1 MAEITNIINQLKESI
16 RQDTFVRLTL
26 SKNQDL
32 GSTLKKVLIKLA
44 VIKNQ
49 KQLSLVYRH
58 KTNDITKNFPI
69 EVACQEIENLMRDT
83 FVIYNLF
90 TITADWSAER
100 IANGQLKLKEQ
111 KPSFTEL
118 PKRSHDKTKKRLITG
133 TDYLQALNVLDSS
146 GRVKKDKG
154 DKYKQI
160 NKFVE
165 IIDGL
170 VRKNKDLLKKD
181 VLQVVDMGAGKGYL
195 TFALYDYL
203 VKTAKVNAQVK
214 GVEVRPDL
222 IQLCNEVATK
232 VGFKNLKFEVGYIGD
247 YDLPKTDMLIA
258 LHACDT
264 ATDDAIFKGIQ
275 AKASLIICAPCCHKQ
290 IRKEI
295 DDKTEFHA
303 VLEHGILKERQ
314 AEIITD
320 TIRALL
326 MESKGYRTRV
336 FEFIS
341 TEHTGKNLMI
351 VGERHD
357 REVDKVAIFEKIA
370 GLKKAFGIGSHYL
383 ESLLV

>member
-1 MAEITNIINQLKESI
+1 MAEIIDMMTQLKESI

-26 SKNQDL
+26 SKNQNSD
-32 GSTLKKVLIKLA
+32 STLKKVLIKLA
-44 VIKNQ
+44 LIKNQ

-58 KTNDITKNFPI
+58 KTKDITKNFPI
-69 EVACQEIENLMRDT
+69 EAAYQEIEKLMRDT
-83 FVIYNLF
+83 LVIFNLF
-90 TITADWSAER
+90 TITADWSGER
-100 IANGQLKLKEQ
+100 SADGKLKLKEQ
-111 KPSFTEL
+111 AASFKEL
-118 PKRSHDKTKKRLITG
+118 PNRTHDKTKKRLISG
-133 TDYLQALNVLDSS
+133 TDYLKALNVLDNS

-181 VLQVVDMGAGKGYL
+181 ALQVVDMGAGKGYL

-203 VKTAKVNAQVK
+203 VKTAKVNAHVK

-222 IQLCNEVATK
+222 IQLCNEVAEQ
-232 VGFKNLKFEVGYIGD
+232 VGFENLKFELGYIGD
-247 YDLPKTDMLIA
+247 YELPKTDMLIA

-264 ATDDAIFKGIQ
+264 ATDDAIFKGIK
-275 AKASLIICAPCCHKQ
+275 ANASLIICAPCCHKQ
-290 IRKEI
+290 IRREI

-326 MESKGYRTRV
+326 MESEGYKTKV

-351 VGERHD
+351 VGERHE

-370 GLKKAFGIGSHYL
+370 SLKRAFGIGSHYL
-383 ESLLV
+383 EELLV

>member
-1 MAEITNIINQLKESI
+1 MITQLKESI

-26 SKNQDL
+26 SKNQEADA
-32 GSTLKKVLIKLA
+32 TLKKVLIKIA

-58 KTNDITKNFPI
+58 QTKDITKNFPI
-69 EVACQEIENLMRDT
+69 KAACQEIENLMGGT
-83 FVIYNLF
+83 FMICNLF
-90 TITADWSAER
+90 TIVGDWSGER
-100 IANGQLKLKEQ
+100 SADGKLKLKE
-111 KPSFTEL
+111 KPPTFKEL
-118 PKRSHDKTKKRLITG
+118 PKRTHDKTKKRLISG

-170 VRKNKDLLKKD
+170 VRKNKELFKKET
-181 VLQVVDMGAGKGYL
+181 LQVVDMGAGKGYL

-203 VKTAKVNAQVK
+203 VQTAKVNAQVK

-232 VGFKNLKFEVGYIGD
+232 AGFENLKFELGYIGD

-264 ATDDAIFKGIQ
+264 ATDDAIFKGIK
-275 AKASLIICAPCCHKQ
+275 ANASLIICAPCCHQQ

-295 DDKTEFHA
+295 NNKTGFQA

-320 TIRALL
+320 AIRALL
-326 MESKGYRTRV
+326 MESQGYKTKV

-351 VGERHD
+351 VGEKHNRA
-357 REVDKVAIFEKIA
+357 VDQKVIFKKVDD
-370 GLKKAFGIGSHYL
+370 LKKAFGIETHYL
-383 ESLLV
+383 ERLLG